1 MPPKV
6 YPPRNL
12 PTEAINWGREVEFE
26 QNDARRR
33 LEAIEL
39 TLRNNNKGNSS
50 TMGLLASQVAT
61 IQNQVNLLT
70 AIAYVQYAEFTTG
83 MTGFAGFAVSPVSV
97 GIKSST
103 GRIEIGYGGSLNGG
117 TGYFVYQIVGETS
130 GVVVSRIAVQ
140 ANPAQRVAVSGGA
153 AFAPSGFKNVI
164 VEVPKDELLTVS
176 LEIYATDAF
185 TYFFGGSIQ
194 ARVAP

>member
-1 MPPKV
+1 MPNKV
-6 YPPRNL
+6 FPPRNL
-12 PTEAINWGREVEFE
+12 PTEAINWGRELEFSA
-26 QNDARRR
+26 NDASRR
-33 LEAIEL
+33 LDAVEL

-50 TMGLLASQVAT
+50 TMGLLAQQLAT
-61 IQNQVNLLT
+61 IQAQVNLLT

-83 MTGFAGFAVSPVSV
+83 LTGFTGFTTSPAAVA
-97 GIKSST
+97 INSST

-117 TGYFVYQIVGETS
+117 TGYFVYQVTGATS
-130 GVVVSRIAVQ
+130 GVVINRTTVQ

-153 AFAPSGFKNVI
+153 SFAPSGFKSVI
-164 VEVPKDELLTVS
+164 VSVPPNENLTVS
-176 LEIYATDAF
+176 LEIYATDNF